1 MVVRLQAC
9 EVYVMEISILDA
21 DTRKKTYELLLQR
34 TIGSVVKDCL
44 SGWTSAQ
51 TIRTSTSKCFELF
64 SKLLILGRL
73 SVSFL
78 EDCQREVDAAYS
90 IDRPKPLE
98 ASQIRQLDHL
108 QNG

>member
-1 MVVRLQAC
+1 
-9 EVYVMEISILDA
+9 MEISILDA